1 MNNAMIKAFK
11 QLNGALKRGNKTEL
25 KCKKIWL
32 ERICLDLPDTI
43 WHGLAM
49 EGIEKVNRALSSQ
62 VATTA
67 PRI

>member
-11 QLNGALKRGNKTEL
+11 QVNGALKRGNKTEL

-43 WHGLAM
+43 WHVLAIEGL
-49 EGIEKVNRALSSQ
+49 EKVNRSLIQYAAELNK
-62 VATTA
+62 
-67 PRI
+67 